1 MTHLK
6 ERKQR
11 GIEHLKVPA
20 IVQVH
25 EDGRFAAVV
34 HHRNFGCHL
43 QVGSPNL
50 LGVPEEHE
58 VAQAV
63 AVFSHWVKG
72 VGCLDDIYNFVN
84 LYRLYIFYFSR
95 SLHVGLLKFQSELD
109 NVIRGCGS
117 PALKGDVAQVSSD
130 TRKKRSSSR
139 E

>member
-1 MTHLK
+1 MEMSTGRLFDTQSHLNKGKEVVVDHHSNFQFGQVSTANLGTIHFTHFK
-6 ERKQR
+6 DHKQW
-11 GIEHLKVPA
+11 GFGHLKVPA

-72 VGCLDDIYNFVN
+72 VGCLDDIQLCQGIKIV
-84 LYRLYIFYFSR
+84 YF
-95 SLHVGLLKFQSELD
+95 L
-109 NVIRGCGS
+109 
-117 PALKGDVAQVSSD
+117 P
-130 TRKKRSSSR
+130 
-139 E
+139 